1 MCLQYKPTVVASFCI
16 HLACKWTQWEIPL
29 SNEKKEWFSYV
40 DPTVTAELLQQLT
53 EEFLVVFDQCQS
65 RLKTHAFKSQSQS
78 NSPLV
83 SNRFDRWS
91 FQIVEMIVYRS
102 TTRRRE
108 SLLIFICTG
117 RHIMVKE
124 SQVGVVLFDIWLSIS
139 IFALAWSDY
148 KFSRILNDLQQHSF
162 VCIMDVLRNIAKPL

>member
-53 EEFLVVFDQCQS
+53 DDFLVVSDQS
-65 RLKTHAFKSQSQS
+65 RLKMHALKAQSQS

-83 SNRFDRWS
+83 SNGYGRLPS
-91 FQIVEMIVYRS
+91 QIVEMIFYRS
-102 TTRRRE
+102 MNLRRE
-108 SLLIFICTG
+108 SLLNFMPIG
-117 RHIMVKE
+117 YHIMGKE
-124 SQVGVVLFDIWLSIS
+124 SQVSAVPSYVF
-139 IFALAWSDY
+139 F
-148 KFSRILNDLQQHSF
+148 LQVF
-162 VCIMDVLRNIAKPL
+162 IK